1 MDVKS
6 IDNGEKLIQIKVE
19 DILKNRIEDEREEDD
34 DEIRSNKNDYNER
47 ERENILWIKE
57 NNLSKYFDYFLLI
70 CYREQSVW
78 TTKKSSFAHKN

>member
-19 DILKNRIEDEREEDD
+19 DILKNRIEDEGEEDD
-34 DEIRSNKNDYNER
+34 DEVRSNKNDYNER